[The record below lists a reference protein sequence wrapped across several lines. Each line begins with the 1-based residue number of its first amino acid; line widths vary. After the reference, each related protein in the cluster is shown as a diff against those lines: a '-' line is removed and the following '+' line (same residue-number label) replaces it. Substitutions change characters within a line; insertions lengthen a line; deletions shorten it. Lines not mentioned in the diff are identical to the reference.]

1 MEIWYDETG
10 SSTRRDEIMSKIL
23 VKVPEPKE
31 EYDFSNQKQISRALS
46 AIVEQLN
53 STFLQQQ
60 KRTKNDSLG
69 IYRNG

>member
-1 MEIWYDETG
+1 MT
-10 SSTRRDEIMSKIL
+10 KIL
-23 VKVPEPKE
+23 VKVHEPKE

-60 KRTKNDSLG
+60 KEDQERFTWYIS
-69 IYRNG
+69 

>member
-1 MEIWYDETG
+1 MEIWYDEAG
-10 SSTRRDEIMSKIL
+10 SSTRRDEIMSEIL

-46 AIVEQLN
+46 GIVEQLN

-60 KRTKNDSLG
+60 KEDQERFTWYLS
-69 IYRNG
+69 

>member
-1 MEIWYDETG
+1 MEIWNDETG
-10 SSTRRDEIMSKIL
+10 SSTRRDEIMAKIL

-46 AIVEQLN
+46 GIVEQLN

-60 KRTKNDSLG
+60 KEDQERFTWYLS
-69 IYRNG
+69 